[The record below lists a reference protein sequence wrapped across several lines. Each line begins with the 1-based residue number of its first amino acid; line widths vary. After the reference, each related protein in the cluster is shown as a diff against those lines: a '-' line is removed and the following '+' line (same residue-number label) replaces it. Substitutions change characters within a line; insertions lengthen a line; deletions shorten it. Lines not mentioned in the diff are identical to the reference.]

1 MKRQGLLLVLMLISI
16 SFFALTGYGESGTFE
31 ITEQT
36 LPVELSSFT
45 ATQSGMNSVRLLWVT
60 QSETNVYGF
69 KIYKSNQ
76 EELSQAQMLNV
87 LIDATNTS
95 QMQVYVYVDE
105 EIYSSGIYYYWL
117 EVIDVNGY
125 SLIRDLLPGE
135 AIVIEDNKVEKR
147 VLCPKG
153 RAHCMFEW
161 VYFSRPDSVI
171 EGKSVYEAR
180 IELGRNIEFEGEGD
194 VVIPVPD
201 TARTAA
207 LGFSEKYGI
216 KHREGLIKN
225 RYVGRTFIMPSQVS
239 RDIAVRDKLN
249 VIKGEIRG
257 KKVILVDDS
266 IVRGTTSRR
275 IVSMLRSNG
284 AKEVHMVSTCPPIKH
299 PCYYGIDM
307 PTESELIAATDTDI
321 VAEKIGADSVT
332 YQTIKGLIKAIG
344 LKKEDLCLA
353 CLNGDYPTH
362 IPEEVRKG
370 LTRAREYERE
380 ADCKVGVI

>member
-125 SLIRDLLPGE
+125 SQF
-135 AIVIEDNKVEKR
+135 
-147 VLCPKG
+147 KG
-153 RAHCMFEW
+153 
-161 VYFSRPDSVI
+161 PISVI
-171 EGKSVYEAR
+171 LLILKEE
-180 IELGRNIEFEGEGD
+180 
-194 VVIPVPD
+194 IPKF
-201 TARTAA
+201 
-207 LGFSEKYGI
+207 LS
-216 KHREGLIKN
+216 
-225 RYVGRTFIMPSQVS
+225 
-239 RDIAVRDKLN
+239 
-249 VIKGEIRG
+249 
-257 KKVILVDDS
+257 
-266 IVRGTTSRR
+266 
-275 IVSMLRSNG
+275 
-284 AKEVHMVSTCPPIKH
+284 
-299 PCYYGIDM
+299 
-307 PTESELIAATDTDI
+307 
-321 VAEKIGADSVT
+321 
-332 YQTIKGLIKAIG
+332 
-344 LKKEDLCLA
+344 
-353 CLNGDYPTH
+353 
-362 IPEEVRKG
+362 
-370 LTRAREYERE
+370 
-380 ADCKVGVI
+380 